1 MNNGSIRQMIAESIL
16 RNTNFSRIAG
26 PERHTLAASVA
37 DNIMSDFGIEVAQA
51 SIETA
56 PDGQVRD
63 LQVKSEYEESAVKS
77 KLAHFI
83 AENKRLAEKVE
94 SYEPIVKY
102 DIESALGGNTGN
114 YPDEE
119 SIGWQDDM
127 PIPLTFGDLRRA
139 KAALEV

>member
-51 SIETA
+51 SIETRPEGPECDA
-56 PDGQVRD
+56 
-63 LQVKSEYEESAVKS
+63 KAKTEYEESAVKS

-83 AENKRLAEKVE
+83 AENSLSSVTTTRIRSSDPFVRNQ
-94 SYEPIVKY
+94 V
-102 DIESALGGNTGN
+102 T
-114 YPDEE
+114 
-119 SIGWQDDM
+119 M
-127 PIPLTFGDLRRA
+127 CIPVFTKTPEGD
-139 KAALEV
+139 